1 MSLSLLISEDVIT
14 SLTLVL
20 HEDIMTECF
29 FPQIPNHYENFAY
42 VQLLKAIDVFYKNKV
57 STFYSNII
65 KDR

>member
-1 MSLSLLISEDVIT
+1 
-14 SLTLVL
+14 
-20 HEDIMTECF
+20 MTECF